1 MTASDVISDVR
12 SRLLD
17 ESKEGWSDPEL
28 LGNLNMALSAIAADL
43 MLWKRRWS
51 TIASFGVDTY
61 SIPED
66 FMAPISLFINSKVI
80 EVKATETALRS
91 ESDDPAAFIDLN
103 SLIIYP
109 MPKEGDTIILNY
121 HATSRCNTLE
131 DIVKVGYEHID
142 AVIFYTMSM
151 SLSKDQSETALP
163 KSKHFLSLY
172 KDRIKSVS
180 KITHARRGG
189 RISSKHQ
196 KV

>member
-1 MTASDVISDVR
+1 MTASALIIDVR
-12 SRLLD
+12 SRLID

-28 LGNLNMALSAIAADL
+28 LGNLNMALSAIGVDL

-66 FMAPISLFINSKVI
+66 FMAPISLFINESPI
-80 EVKATETALRS
+80 EIKAIETALRS
-91 ESDDPAAFIDLN
+91 ESEDPAAFIDFN
-103 SLIIYP
+103 SLILYP
-109 MPKEGDTIILNY
+109 MPKDGDAITLNY
-121 HATSRCNTLE
+121 QATSRCNTLE
-131 DIVKVGYEHID
+131 DVVKVGYEHLD

-172 KDRIKSVS
+172 KDRIKGVS
-180 KITHARRGG
+180 KITHSRRGG

>member
-1 MTASDVISDVR
+1 MTASDVILKVR
-12 SRLLD
+12 QRLID

-28 LGNLNMALSAIAADL
+28 LDNLNMALSAVATDL
-43 MLWKRRWS
+43 MLWKRRWN

-66 FMAPISLFINSKVI
+66 FMAPISLYVNETPI
-80 EVKATETALRS
+80 EIKAIESALRS

-103 SLIIYP
+103 SLILYP
-109 MPKEGDTIILNY
+109 MPKDGDSIILNY
-121 HATSRCNTLE
+121 HATSRCDKLE
-131 DIVKVGYEHID
+131 DVVKIGYEHLD

-172 KDRIKSVS
+172 KDRIKGVS
-180 KITHARRGG
+180 KITQARRGG